1 MNIDDYR
8 KQRSDSTKTS
18 VNNYKKPRKMLHS
31 FINRIMLTIIV
42 FLIGM
47 IFTKNSATNKK
58 IISEHVYEESIHF
71 SNFKK
76 IYNKYFGKYIGE
88 VEETKQVFT
97 EKLSYSKESVY
108 KDGVKLT
115 VSDNYLVPALE
126 SGIVIFIGNKEGYG
140 NTVIIEQINGID
152 VWYSNITEKNIKM
165 YDYVKKGDLI
175 GEAKDKK
182 IYLLFEEKG
191 KFLDYKKYI

>member
-31 FINRIMLTIIV
+31 FINRILLTIIV

-126 SGIVIFIGNKEGYG
+126 SGIVIFMVTKKDM
-140 NTVIIEQINGID
+140 VI
-152 VWYSNITEKNIKM
+152 
-165 YDYVKKGDLI
+165 
-175 GEAKDKK
+175 
-182 IYLLFEEKG
+182 LLS
-191 KFLDYKKYI
+191 